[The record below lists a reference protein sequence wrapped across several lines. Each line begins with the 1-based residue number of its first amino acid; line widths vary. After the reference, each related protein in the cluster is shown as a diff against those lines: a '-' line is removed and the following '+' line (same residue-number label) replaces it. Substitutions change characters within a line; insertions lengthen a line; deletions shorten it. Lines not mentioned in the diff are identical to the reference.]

1 MPLRKAFTVF
11 TLAVSFLLAQGNPKD
26 DKIFDQVR
34 MKLAAD
40 QAVGRGAIEV
50 TVKDGQVT
58 LAGKIR
64 SDKDKQRA
72 EHITKKVKGVSGVV
86 NNLRVEFP

>member
-1 MPLRKAFTVF
+1 MPIRKAFAVF
-11 TLAVSFLLAQGNPKD
+11 ALAVSFLLAQGNPKD

-72 EHITKKVKGVSGVV
+72 EHITKKVKGVTGVV
-86 NNLRVEFP
+86 NHLRVEP

>member
-1 MPLRKAFTVF
+1 MPIRKAFAVF

-72 EHITKKVKGVSGVV
+72 EHITKKVKGVTGVV
-86 NNLRVEFP
+86 NHLRVEP